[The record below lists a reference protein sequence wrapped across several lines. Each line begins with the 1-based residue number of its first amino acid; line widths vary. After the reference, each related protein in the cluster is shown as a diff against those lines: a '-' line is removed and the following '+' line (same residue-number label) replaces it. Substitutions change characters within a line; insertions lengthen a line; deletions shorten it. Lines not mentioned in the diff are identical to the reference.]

1 MAETSIDDYRRAR
14 YGARQLR
21 AAPAAE
27 DVTAFVLTRIIRAL
41 SVPMLALAALAGL
54 ILFGGMSLAVALLF
68 VLLVGLPTS
77 WFIWRL

>member
-1 MAETSIDDYRRAR
+1 MVETSIDEYRRAR
-14 YGARQLR
+14 YGARQLS

-27 DVTAFVLTRIIRAL
+27 DVTAFVLTRIIRAM
-41 SVPMLALAALAGL
+41 SVPMLAVAALAGL
-54 ILFGGMSLAVALLF
+54 MVFGGMSLAVALLF